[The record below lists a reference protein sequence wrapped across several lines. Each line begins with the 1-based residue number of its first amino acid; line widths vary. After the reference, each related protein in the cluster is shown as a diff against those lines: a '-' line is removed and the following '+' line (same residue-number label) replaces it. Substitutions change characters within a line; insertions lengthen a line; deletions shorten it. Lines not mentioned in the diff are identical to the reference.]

1 MAILEN
7 RKNIYWN
14 IWDTYLCSVENWGKL
29 SGGKVFLFVKTF
41 ENCGEKMLNLKMRI
55 LGIEEYLWSIWDV
68 CLHL

>member
-1 MAILEN
+1 MLISTLRVA
-7 RKNIYWN
+7 
-14 IWDTYLCSVENWGKL
+14 SVEDWGKL